1 MLAPILLLAA
11 LVPPLASTEV
21 AAIDDALKIDQ
32 RVEHYDIH
40 ATTRREL
47 KAGLRKALRAEDGA
61 DGSEART
68 RQTITSRYELE
79 PLANGC
85 RLKGLQ
91 VTLESV
97 IRLPRW
103 ISPEEDPPAKL
114 EAAWD
119 SLLAALTV
127 HEQGHRELAIAAGH
141 ELVGKLRA
149 LNEAQDCQTLDRD
162 ARRALFQ
169 VTLQHSI
176 RDRAYERRTRNGA
189 AQGVIL

>member
-1 MLAPILLLAA
+1 GRCSEIACLPAREVMMLAPILLLAA

-21 AAIDDALKIDQ
+21 AASDDALKIDQ

-127 HEQGHRELAIAAGH
+127 H
-141 ELVGKLRA
+141 
-149 LNEAQDCQTLDRD
+149 
-162 ARRALFQ
+162 
-169 VTLQHSI
+169 
-176 RDRAYERRTRNGA
+176 
-189 AQGVIL
+189 